1 MLTEEAKIMSNQ
13 LQVPVADV
21 KPISGSTGR
30 GRVCKKA
37 VFPSW
42 DGTELAYRFWPA
54 ATDTDRALVVIH
66 RGHEHSGRLQDLVEG
81 LELPDYHAFGFD
93 ARGHGESPGRRG
105 DADSFAAMVR
115 DLDSFVQMIARRHG
129 IPIEKVAVIA
139 NSVGAVVAATWVH
152 DYAPKIRGMVLAAP
166 AFRIKLYVPL
176 AVPGLRLLSKLRPD
190 AFIKSYVKP
199 AMLTHDEAQAK
210 AYAEDELITRDIS
223 VKILLGVHDAATRVV
238 DDAGAIQTPCL
249 LLSAGSDCV
258 VQAADQRKFYQR
270 LSSEVKEFRRL
281 DGFYHSIFHEKERAK
296 PMAMARDFVSKIFD
310 SDATANG
317 IEAVSRYT
325 GGEFQKLKGPAA
337 PLPKLSFG
345 IQSLSM
351 RTLGRLS
358 EGIRLGLTTGFDS
371 GQSLDYVY
379 ENRPRGIT
387 PIGKAIDRAYLEA
400 IGWKGIRERKVNLI
414 ALLNESVDRLEAGGS
429 AARIIDIAAGV
440 GRYLL
445 EIKKERGSAVE
456 LIQLRD
462 YQRRNVDAAKAL
474 AERWALDAVHSE
486 VVDAFDAKSY
496 QGLAGRFN
504 IAVISGL
511 FELFPDNEPIE
522 RALAGVAAVLEDG
535 GELIYTNQPWHPQV
549 EMIARTLTNREGEP
563 WIMRR
568 RSQWEMDRL
577 VEAHGFEKIETRV
590 GPYGIFTVSVARKTS
605 NTIER

>member
-1 MLTEEAKIMSNQ
+1 
-13 LQVPVADV
+13 
-21 KPISGSTGR
+21 
-30 GRVCKKA
+30 
-37 VFPSW
+37 
-42 DGTELAYRFWPA
+42 
-54 ATDTDRALVVIH
+54 
-66 RGHEHSGRLQDLVEG
+66 
-81 LELPDYHAFGFD
+81 
-93 ARGHGESPGRRG
+93 
-105 DADSFAAMVR
+105 
-115 DLDSFVQMIARRHG
+115 
-129 IPIEKVAVIA
+129 
-139 NSVGAVVAATWVH
+139 
-152 DYAPKIRGMVLAAP
+152 
-166 AFRIKLYVPL
+166 
-176 AVPGLRLLSKLRPD
+176 
-190 AFIKSYVKP
+190 
-199 AMLTHDEAQAK
+199 
-210 AYAEDELITRDIS
+210 
-223 VKILLGVHDAATRVV
+223 
-238 DDAGAIQTPCL
+238 
-249 LLSAGSDCV
+249 
-258 VQAADQRKFYQR
+258 
-270 LSSEVKEFRRL
+270 
-281 DGFYHSIFHEKERAK
+281 
-296 PMAMARDFVSKIFD
+296 
-310 SDATANG
+310 
-317 IEAVSRYT
+317 
-325 GGEFQKLKGPAA
+325 
-337 PLPKLSFG
+337 
-345 IQSLSM
+345 M

-358 EGIRLGLTTGFDS
+358 EGIRLGLATGFDS

-400 IGWKGIRERKVNLI
+400 IGWKGIRERKVNLT

-474 AERWALDAVHSE
+474 AERWQLDAVHAE

-511 FELFPDNEPIE
+511 FELFPDNPPVE
-522 RALAGVAAVLEDG
+522 RALAGVASVLETG

-577 VEAHGFEKIETRV
+577 VEAHGFKKIETRV